1 MIPVAPN
8 NANWFLPPSPVIP
21 GALLISNISSTDPM
35 VITVVD
41 SIYNTYL
48 VGQLV
53 HLTVPESYGMY
64 QADQLTGQILSIN
77 GLDFTVSI
85 DAQTFSSFVVPP
97 VYQQRP
103 ASLSPAGSRNL
114 EMNNFTVN
122 IEPFKSLGNF
132 GN

>member
-1 MIPVAPN
+1 MVPN

-21 GALLISNISSTDPM
+21 GALLISNITTTNPM

-53 HLTVPESYGMY
+53 HLTVPETYGMS
-64 QADQLTGQILSIN
+64 QADQLTGQIVAIN
-77 GLDFTVSI
+77 GLDFYVNI
-85 DAQTFSSFVVPP
+85 DATGFNAFILPP
-97 VYQQRP
+97 VYQTRP

-114 EMNNFTVN
+114 EINNSNVHL
-122 IEPFKSLGNF
+122 EPFRSLGNF

>member
-1 MIPVAPN
+1 V
-8 NANWFLPPSPVIP
+8 FLPPSPVIP
-21 GALLISNISSTDPM
+21 GALLISNITATNPM

-53 HLTVPESYGMY
+53 HLTIPETYGMY
-64 QADQLTGQILSIN
+64 QADQLTGQIVSIN

-85 DAQTFSSFVVPP
+85 DAQSFNSFVVPP
-97 VYQQRP
+97 VYQARP

-114 EMNNFTVN
+114 EINNYNVH
-122 IEPFKSLGNF
+122 IEPFRSLGNF